1 MRSAWLLWMC
11 NFKSAV
17 WAYWLCTSFT
27 FVIFVAFMNSWDVS
41 LFKWDEQENDL
52 PQNSHF
58 YFWRFH
64 ELQECLYALHECL
77 GCVSTENTNR
87 FVICI
92 RNFGK
97 IKAKIFYMHFPE
109 IFESYNKYR
118 FGKFPLLAA
127 CFPLLRKK
135 EEEWRAT
142 KLVLFS
148 PNEPAFIWMAPYS
161 TYIP

>member
-1 MRSAWLLWMC
+1 MVWICFFKYCAPENDLPQDSHLWSLWPLWTVWMC
-11 NFKSAV
+11 VFKYPA
-17 WAYWLCTSFT
+17 W
-27 FVIFVAFMNSWDVS
+27 
-41 LFKWDEQENDL
+41 ENDL

-77 GCVSTENTNR
+77 GCVSTENNNR

-118 FGKFPLLAA
+118 FGKFPLLTA